1 MKSSIVLIN
10 NPVAQRASDRKVERA
25 SRYLTARGY
34 EVEIFSTG
42 RKGDAER
49 YAREALKKMPYLIIA
64 AGGDGTFN
72 EVINGVAGS
81 EIPMAILPIGTT
93 NVLAKEIGVP
103 ENPEGAMEV
112 AINCSPK
119 TVSLGKIVLIQQDKE
134 NNPPSPPFS
143 KKEGEGFRY
152 FCLMAGIGFDG
163 EAVFGINERLKKIS
177 GKGAYFFSGIKALS
191 GFNPEELTFNVDG
204 KYYSGYS
211 AIIGKAAKYGGN
223 FRITP
228 DAKLT
233 EPTLYI
239 CLLRGKKRS
248 DILRYFFGILTG
260 THLKFKDVDYLKAK
274 SIEIDGNAHIQL
286 DGDYFGTTPA
296 KIEVAPD
303 VLKLIYPR

>member
-10 NPVAQRASDRKVERA
+10 NPTALRASDRKVERA

-34 EVEIFSTG
+34 EVEIFST
-42 RKGDAER
+42 RQKGDAER
-49 YAREALKKMPYLIIA
+49 YAREALKKMPSLIIA

-72 EVINGVAGS
+72 EVINGVEGS

-112 AINCSPK
+112 AITCSPK
-119 TVSLGKIVLIQQDKE
+119 TVSLGKIVIARRSSLV
-134 NNPPSPPFS
+134 S
-143 KKEGEGFRY
+143 RY
-152 FCLMAGIGFDG
+152 FVLMAGIGFDG
-163 EAVFGINERLKKIS
+163 EAVFGINESLKKIS

-191 GFNPEELTFNVDG
+191 GFNPEELNFNIDG
-204 KYYSGYS
+204 KSHSGYS

-233 EPTLYI
+233 EAALYI

-248 DILRYFFGILTG
+248 DILRYVFGILTG

-274 SIEIDGNAHIQL
+274 SIEIDGKAHIQL

-296 KIEVAPD
+296 RIEVAPD
-303 VLKLIYPR
+303 ALKLIYPG